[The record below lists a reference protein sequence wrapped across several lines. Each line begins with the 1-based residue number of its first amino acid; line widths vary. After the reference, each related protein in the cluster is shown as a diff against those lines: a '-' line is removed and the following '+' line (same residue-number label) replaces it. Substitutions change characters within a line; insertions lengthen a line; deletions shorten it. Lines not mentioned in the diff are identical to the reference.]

1 MYFTLPCL
9 FSVISLFIKS
19 LLCLRHKTTKRQ
31 GHNASPSER
40 TQRGPIRR
48 RVYGCLW
55 GIVLSYPFRLFFL
68 KICSIFPFVCSTTVA
83 STATW
88 LEGMTGEPRRVYSR
102 EPTSCIWESDK
113 TSPTRTSLRRGT
125 VRRSFGARRY
135 FLPAIEAIA
144 YWLGC
149 ERMRA
154 SAWEVD
160 VGVCGL
166 V

>member
-1 MYFTLPCL
+1 MTTTQNCQTL
-9 FSVISLFIKS
+9 
-19 LLCLRHKTTKRQ
+19 
-31 GHNASPSER
+31 GHNASPSQR
-40 TQRGPIRR
+40 TEIGPIRS
-48 RVYGCLW
+48 RVYVCLW
-55 GIVLSYPFRLFFL
+55 GMVLSYPFRLFFL

-83 STATW
+83 STAML
-88 LEGMTGEPRRVYSR
+88 LEGITGEPRRVYSR
-102 EPTSCIWESDK
+102 EPTSCIWDSDK

-125 VRRSFGARRY
+125 VRRSFGATRY
-135 FLPAIEAIA
+135 FLPAIEAIT

-160 VGVCGL
+160 EGVCML